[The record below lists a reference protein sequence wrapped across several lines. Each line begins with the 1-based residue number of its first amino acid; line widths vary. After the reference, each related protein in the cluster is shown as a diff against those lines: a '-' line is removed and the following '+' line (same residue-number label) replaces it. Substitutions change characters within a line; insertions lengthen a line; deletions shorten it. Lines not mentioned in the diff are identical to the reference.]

1 MAKASKSKA
10 GKKAKARKV
19 SAPAKKKV
27 AARSKPVVKTAARRT
42 TKAARAAKAPAR
54 AAKPAAPAFPYH
66 TLTPFL
72 RIKGAQ
78 EAIDFYKMALGA
90 SERMRMPGPGGMIM
104 HCELVVGDSTIMLSE
119 AGDMPE
125 TRSSVHVYLDD
136 CDAAFDRAVA
146 AGATVKRPLEDMFW
160 GDRYGEV
167 QDPFGNSWSIAT
179 HVRDVSP
186 EEMQAAMASMP
197 GAPPPS

>member
-10 GKKAKARKV
+10 GKKAKARKI
-19 SAPAKKKV
+19 SAPSKKKV
-27 AARSKPVVKTAARRT
+27 AARSKQVVKSASRA
-42 TKAARAAKAPAR
+42 KAARAAKAPAR
-54 AAKPAAPAFPYH
+54 AAKPAAPASLYH

-72 RIKGAQ
+72 RIKGAEQ
-78 EAIDFYKMALGA
+78 AIDFYKTALGA
-90 SERMRMPGPGGMIM
+90 TERMRMPGPGGMIM

-119 AGDMPE
+119 AGDQPE
-125 TRSSVHVYLDD
+125 TRSSVHLYIDN
-136 CDAAFDRAVA
+136 CDAAFDRAVS

-186 EEMQAAMASMP
+186 EEMQAAMAAM
-197 GAPPPS
+197 GPPPS